1 MSGRWQDPAAD
12 GHSCR
17 TVVYLTIRVRLRPET
32 IDRGF
37 PSMDR
42 AEDMSRRRL
51 LATAAGAAAAAAA
64 TTALATAA
72 ASAAPSGAA
81 PSAHRRPPRARAER
95 FVDNRFWT
103 SREDWGSGT
112 ANGTRTVAKG
122 RAGVEIATPAGT
134 RDYPDPHTGRSATWE
149 YAQWTGPAHRPAV
162 PATEA
167 IASWNARTPTGT
179 WIQVD
184 IEASY
189 SDGSTSPWY
198 VLGRWNAGDDRQDAR
213 APVIRRTS
221 VDDQS
226 DGKTSVWTDTL
237 AVDDT
242 GGSLRVVAYRL
253 RLTLYR
259 EPGSTLTPTVWRLG
273 AMASAVPD
281 RFTVP
286 ASEPGLAKELKV
298 PRYSQ
303 EIHKGQY
310 PEYDN
315 GGEAWCSPTSSQ
327 MILEY
332 WGRGP
337 TAADLAWVDPSYAD
351 PQVCHAARFTYDYQY
366 GGCGN
371 WPFNAAYAATYR
383 DMQAVVTRLGSLTDL
398 ETLIRAGIPVITS
411 QSFLKEELTGAGY
424 GTAGHLMTVIGFTGS
439 GDVIANDP
447 ASPSNPAVRR
457 VYKRREW
464 ENIWLRTRR
473 KNAQGTVV
481 SGTGGVCYL
490 YFPAHLTKEQARALA
505 AVGVR

>member
-1 MSGRWQDPAAD
+1 
-12 GHSCR
+12 
-17 TVVYLTIRVRLRPET
+17 
-32 IDRGF
+32 
-37 PSMDR
+37 MDR
-42 AEDMSRRRL
+42 AEDMSRRKL
-51 LATAAGAAAAAAA
+51 LAAAAGAAAVAAA
-64 TTALATAA
+64 TTTVVAA
-72 ASAAPSGAA
+72 ASAHASPSGPSGPPGGGPAA
-81 PSAHRRPPRARAER
+81 RRRPPRGER
-95 FVDNRFWT
+95 LVDNRFWT
-103 SREDWGSGT
+103 SRKDWGGGT
-112 ANGTRTVAKG
+112 ANGTRVVAKG
-122 RAGVEIATPAGT
+122 RAGVEIAAPVGT
-134 RDYPDPHTGRSATWE
+134 REYRDPHTGRTATWE
-149 YAQWTGPAHRPAV
+149 YAQWTGPAHRSAV

-179 WIQVD
+179 WIQVE

-189 SDGSTSPWY
+189 SDGTTSPWY
-198 VLGRWNAGDDRQDAR
+198 VLGRWNSGDDRQDTR

-226 DGKTSVWTDTL
+226 DGRSSVWTDTL
-237 AVDDT
+237 SVDDT
-242 GGSLRVVAYRL
+242 TGSLRVTAYRL

-259 EPGSTLTPTVWRLG
+259 EPGGTSTPTVWRLG

-286 ASEPGLAKELKV
+286 ASEPGLARELKV

-337 TAADLAWVDPSYAD
+337 TAADLAWVDPAFAD

-371 WPFNAAYAATYR
+371 WPFNAAYAATYK
-383 DMQAVVTRLGSLTDL
+383 DMQAIVTRLGSLTDL

-424 GTAGHLMTVIGFTGS
+424 GTAGHLMTVIGFTEG

-457 VYKRREW
+457 VYGRREF
-464 ENIWLRTRR
+464 ENVWLRTKR
-473 KNAQGTVV
+473 KNSQGTVV

-490 YFPAHLTKEQARALA
+490 YFPVHPGKEQVRALA